1 MSERFTQDDVIATI
15 TRLTHVQLVS
25 YIEAAFIQ
33 PEQSDGGYLFR
44 QVDIARL
51 ELLCDL
57 SQDLGLDENALVVV
71 ISLIDQLHIARQE
84 RAAITRAIHTLPADL
99 GNRILA
105 AVSEL

>member
-1 MSERFTQDDVIATI
+1 M
-15 TRLTHVQLVS
+15 
-25 YIEAAFIQ
+25 
-33 PEQSDGGYLFR
+33 
-44 QVDIARL
+44 
-51 ELLCDL
+51 
-57 SQDLGLDENALVVV
+57 SQDLGLDENALGVV